1 MGEYA
6 IKGLEETSQF
16 GVTGQQK
23 HAETA
28 LQIEGALNN
37 LDKEITE
44 YLVKVASGTLSE
56 SESTIHSTLMD
67 TVRDVERI
75 GDHFENIVELIEYK
89 ISNKINL
96 TEHAHEDLNEMFDLT
111 ILTV

>member
-44 YLVKVASGTLSE
+44 YLVKIASGNLSE
-56 SESTIHSTLMD
+56 NESTIHSTLMD
-67 TVRDVERI
+67 TIRDIEKIV
-75 GDHFENIVELIEYK
+75 DHFENVIELIEYK
-89 ISNKINL
+89 ITNRINI
-96 TEHAHEDLNEMFDLT
+96 TKHEHEDKKENLDIT
-111 ILTV
+111 I